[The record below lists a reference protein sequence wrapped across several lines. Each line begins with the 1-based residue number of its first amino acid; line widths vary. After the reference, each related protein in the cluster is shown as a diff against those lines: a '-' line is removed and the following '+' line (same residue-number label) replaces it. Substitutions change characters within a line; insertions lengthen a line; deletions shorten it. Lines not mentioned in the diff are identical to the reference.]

1 MNEAKENGKK
11 MSLENVAYE
20 ELKNAIVVG
29 IYPPGIQIV
38 EEQIANQLNISRSPV
53 RIAIKRLEAEGFLDR
68 YSNKRIYV
76 AFADAK
82 RTVDALYIR
91 EALEGMAARLAAINR
106 TQEHIVQLQNLFS
119 VMEQAQAGQETFEL
133 YRKGIDVHRLL
144 YAAANNPQ
152 LERIGLN
159 TLEQES
165 VFSYRSLLKD
175 DSRSRDMHEEHKKI
189 AKYVIEQDADRAEE
203 AARFHIHKLIERLGS
218 AQPNVTFD
226 SPLRGSMPLLA
237 LQHKEP
243 IK

>member
-1 MNEAKENGKK
+1 MQELKEGEKK

-38 EEQIANQLNISRSPV
+38 EEQIAQQLNISRSPV

-91 EALEGMAARLAAINR
+91 EALEGMAARLAATHR
-106 TQEHIVQLQNLFS
+106 TQENIAQIEALFAD
-119 VMEQAQAGQETFEL
+119 MEQAQGGAEPFAL
-133 YRKGIDVHRLL
+133 YRKGIDLHRLL
-144 YAAANNPQ
+144 FAAANNPQ
-152 LERIGLN
+152 LERLGLN

-175 DSRSRDMHEEHKKI
+175 ESRSQAMHAEHKAI
-189 AKYVIEQDADRAEE
+189 AQYVIAQDADRAEQ
-203 AARFHIHKLIERLGS
+203 AARFHIRQLIDRLQS
-218 AQPNVTFD
+218 AQPSMTFD
-226 SPLRGSMPLLA
+226 SPLKGGATLLS
-237 LQHKEP
+237 LHRSEP
-243 IK
+243 GK